1 MWNETFKLIF
11 KHCSYIEYLE
21 KCGALKIRFDEKLCI
36 CGGRRIFLTLSFGYF
51 YAGDQDAVRYERHF
65 ITVSSL
71 YAIIC
76 FTFSLKS
83 SAIVNRSCNFI
94 REKKLWILESS
105 NERSFA
111 LCNLNEN
118 KLWRFFLNFFKVK
131 FGLQSNI
138 KTPIKNKKLNMYST
152 CIVFYFEMAY
162 FTWKWN
168 CLRNVIQVEN
178 IACKKITIT
187 ECFAFAIV

>member
-1 MWNETFKLIF
+1 MKRDHLPDF
-11 KHCSYIEYLE
+11 KHCAYIEYLE
-21 KCGALKIRFDEKLCI
+21 KCGALKIRFAEKLCI

-94 REKKLWILESS
+94 RENKLWIFKLSMKK
-105 NERSFA
+105 NRQMKGVL
-111 LCNLNEN
+111 LC
-118 KLWRFFLNFFKVK
+118 V
-131 FGLQSNI
+131 
-138 KTPIKNKKLNMYST
+138 
-152 CIVFYFEMAY
+152 A
-162 FTWKWN
+162 
-168 CLRNVIQVEN
+168 
-178 IACKKITIT
+178 
-187 ECFAFAIV
+187 